1 MPIANTV
8 AKYTLSFEAD
18 TSKAK
23 RTLAD
28 LKTQLDNLYL
38 NTNTSTS
45 ALGINKE
52 LEQAAKA
59 ARDLRGL
66 LENSSSATGKF
77 DLTKFT
83 QGLKQS
89 GYSLEDYNK
98 LLMKLGPAGASAM
111 QQLSQQVLQADTK
124 VNVLN
129 GSLKKFVDGLK
140 NTAMWTIQSKA
151 VHAVESA
158 ISGAY
163 AYAQKLNGSLNDIR
177 IVTEYSA
184 DKMADFAK
192 QANKAAK
199 ALSTTTNEY
208 VKGSLIFYQQGL
220 SDEVV
225 QQRTETT
232 IKLANTSGEAASDI
246 SSYMTSIWNN
256 FEDGSKTVEYYADAL
271 SYLGAA
277 SAATNADIAEGLQS
291 FASTASTVGLSYEYA
306 ASALTTLV
314 DVTQQSASTIGNS
327 LKTIFAR
334 LSSVSMGETLDDGVT
349 LTKYTTALEK
359 MGVTV
364 INEQGNLKDMDDIL
378 DDMASKWGDLSNAQ
392 QVAVAQVVG
401 GVRQYNNLISLMEN
415 YDKFKGFVS
424 GAQDSE
430 GYLQK
435 QQDIYAES
443 WTAASDRVEAA
454 WESLYTQII
463 DDKTLISIT
472 NVVEKIVSGISEVM
486 KGMGGL
492 KGALP
497 AMFLLMQK
505 VYGEG
510 QKFASQI
517 QKTVELV
524 NTLVNKVE
532 LDRQN
537 KGTVLDAETVR
548 FDNVIQQIDDA
559 QIGIAWDAR
568 KNFQDYRKEYHNLDP
583 GEKVKYSLDVDK
595 IYKLLVD
602 ASNISEKILNNTD
615 AMWGKEAA
623 AGLNGATAS
632 KLQAQLWQ
640 QQHAAEIVAQIQS
653 SQQGKRGQVAKKA
666 LNALSQKDNG
676 WVSDDF
682 KTTLEEVAGA
692 TGKGG
697 KFKHLYAIPE
707 KEYANIMTKINESA
721 QKQIASEI
729 EKGLLSNLDTKEAVK
744 ETDKTEAL
752 NKAAAALKA
761 ENYLTDEQKTRVEE
775 IVGLYIQ
782 TNNLQDK
789 EIQKHIETE
798 ALLKRQQ
805 EELKKKNQTYQNIAS
820 AISLVS
826 ATAQG
831 LSAIDGLWE
840 SLQSGEA
847 TITSV
852 IGSLGSLLMAA
863 QMANTALNALVAQA
877 KAAGVSV
884 GLAGEVA
891 QKGWGWIS
899 AIMIAI
905 YAIIIKVSKIVE
917 TIKSQTLE
925 AKLEAATKA
934 TEACKTAAEDAA
946 SAYSNLQD
954 VLDDLDNVYSTLN
967 NLTKGTAEWTQAI
980 KSANEQ
986 AQELIDT
993 YNVAYGDYYFDDNGL
1008 IRFTSSAQKSMESK
1022 AQQKVN
1028 DANSAYYASKKYQA
1042 ELNEQT
1048 AEKAYNIK
1056 KSNAI
1061 YIAAVEAASTTSGSS
1076 PVGDEASVDT
1086 SELKKNYA
1094 AAEDAIKKALQEGK
1108 ISFSTDGWQQILEQ
1122 MGISQDVIDLLDSNS
1137 TLRDSLTSLTEAT
1150 VANTSA
1156 LQAEN
1161 MAGIYAA
1168 MQSDTD
1174 WQNLTSEEKEYL
1186 AAYGSKE
1193 IEARAEELQANIAN
1207 PTNEQLAEFAL
1218 AQGWNKDSASGNW
1231 VDSNGT
1237 SAKLKDIDT
1246 DLYKTWAAQ
1255 NEAQEE
1261 VYAELSNKNNWDN
1274 IITKGK
1280 AAKTYS
1286 LDDLNQSADRTQFD
1300 YGSDGLDTTE
1310 LAEYQEYLQENSANL
1325 KENADMAER
1334 VAQANMQFNVGL
1346 ADIIDNYETYLQDL
1360 DESNKGTADYVAA
1373 LGDVR
1378 DAYSRMLEISSD
1390 DLSEEFLTSADNL
1403 NLMKEAANGSLEAIT
1418 QLRENAAIAII
1429 DSIELPEDAPEQLQS
1444 QVQSLLD
1451 QIENSEDFE
1460 NQLEIGASID
1470 SLDDTAFVDSLNL
1483 MLANA
1488 NMSIEEVQKVLNS
1501 LGFEPTI
1508 EYEKVPWNSQTM
1520 ATQTVYSKD
1529 DKGNYS
1535 TITNTAKLEEGT
1547 EVYIPKINSKKTT
1560 YRGSPKAITSSANK
1574 AAAKSNADSGSG
1586 SKSTKNK
1593 DDEIERYHVI
1603 REKLED
1609 INEQL
1614 DRIAE
1619 AQDRAFGQS
1628 KIDLM
1633 QQEVAEYDNLIAR
1646 QKEYISEIQAYYN
1659 SDAAKMA
1666 GYGAI
1671 IENGIIT
1678 NYADLVSKYVDMYNA
1693 GSIDEDSYDAFKD
1706 TLNNFE
1712 DSSDL
1717 LSEQTDE
1724 LIKLQNEKIDK
1735 LLAIVDEK
1743 VNLQL
1748 DLNNDEMKYFDF
1760 LLETMADDA
1769 VDAAEAIGLL
1779 GQKVNDL
1786 LENNRT
1792 YTDGLKNTLGV
1803 YGVTAEEAQGVLDGS
1818 ANLQAIV
1825 DKYGID
1831 AQGVEQLQEY
1841 RDGLMDVAKEL
1852 ISLREDVYEKLNE
1865 VMDEF
1870 NEKMDGQISKIEQ
1883 AQRVMDHYKNIIDIV
1898 GKDRLGISDGVLKQ
1912 MTAITVSNATSS
1924 LTIARQQKEQNQKA
1938 LEEAQV
1944 AYQTVLQTGSE
1955 EDIKLMEEQ
1964 LKELEDKVA
1973 DSTEAWASSFEDAI
1987 STIQDAFTDA
1997 IQAAADKFDE
2007 TMSGTY
2013 GSLEKLQDAYDKQKT
2028 LDNLTVDTYEK
2039 IYQLNKLNR
2048 EVTNSIDDTDNIAG
2062 KQKLL
2067 ELQKEINEAQS
2078 STVEMTEYEVEFLQ
2092 KKYEL
2097 YLAQIALE
2105 EAQNAKNQVR
2115 MNRDNAGNWSYIYT
2129 ADASATADAQQNY
2142 EDKLYELEKLNQ
2154 EYIDKLQEQ
2163 LIISFAQYKEEIA
2176 ALNLTDEERAALLQE
2191 YWTTLT
2197 EKYGSYLDGALEDAS
2212 WITEQVIGLDHEL
2225 IDSYDE
2231 TYLSKFT
2238 NTKSMIELEEQF
2250 KQASQQMV
2258 DEVNNAYWDFARNTE
2273 DAMNAAGTSTTDFAE
2288 DVRQNMDST
2297 VQNTQNAVNAASNL
2311 RDEYSS
2317 VFSNA
2322 ANSVASFAQSYA
2334 NQIQTVINNTA
2345 LAVNSINSLISA
2357 IAALNGTSANTV
2369 SAVTGSVSSAA
2380 NSAIASGQAQVNAAT
2395 NAASSSS
2402 SASKISTHSSWSSGK
2417 IQVWGSGQIQTYNG
2431 RQFAQDHNGGNWYA
2445 VSQMTQP
2452 YSGAYQ
2458 YVPGTEYYTAAE
2470 WKRLTGMA
2478 TGGYTGEWGNSGRL
2492 AILHQKE
2499 LVLNADDTTNF
2510 LSAIEMVRDI
2520 TKSIDLQ
2527 AQSQGIGLG
2536 ALSAAG
2542 IASSSAFEQNV
2553 NIQASF
2559 PNATSHSEIEEAFN
2573 NLINRASQFA
2583 GRK

>member
-38 NTNTSTS
+38 NTNTATS
-45 ALGINKE
+45 ALGIDKE

-59 ARDLRGL
+59 ARELRGL

-111 QQLSQQVLQADTK
+111 QQLSQQIVQADTK

-129 GSLKKFVDGLK
+129 GSLKKFADGLK

-225 QQRTETT
+225 KQRTETT
-232 IKLANTSGEAASDI
+232 IKLANTSGESASDI

-291 FASTASTVGLSYEYA
+291 FASTANTVGLSYEYA

-349 LTKYTTALEK
+349 LTKYTKALEQ

-430 GYLQK
+430 GYLQT

-443 WTAASDRVEAA
+443 WAAASDRVEAA

-472 NVVEKIVSGISEVM
+472 NIVEKIVSGISEVM

-497 AMFLLMQK
+497 AIFLLMQK

-510 QKFASQI
+510 QKFANQI

-524 NTLVNKVE
+524 NTLVNKADLE
-532 LDRQN
+532 KQN
-537 KGTVLDAETVR
+537 KETVLGAETVR

-559 QIGIAWDAR
+559 QSGVAWDVR
-568 KNFQDYRKEYHNLDP
+568 KNFQDYRKEYHSLDA
-583 GEKVKYSLDVDK
+583 GEKVKYSLTVDK
-595 IYKLLVD
+595 MYKNLVE
-602 ASNISEKILNNTD
+602 ASNFSEQILKNTD

-623 AGLNGATAS
+623 AGINGATGS

-640 QQHAAEIVAQIQS
+640 QQHEAAIVAQIQS
-653 SQQGKRGQVAKKA
+653 NKGKRTQAANSILSA
-666 LNALSQKDNG
+666 LEQKDKG

-682 KTTLEEVAGA
+682 KATLEEAA
-692 TGKGG
+692 SGKAG

-707 KEYANIMTKINESA
+707 KEYADIMTKINESV
-721 QKQIASEI
+721 QEQIESEI
-729 EKGLLSNLDTKEAVK
+729 KKGLLSNPDNDKETIK

-752 NKAAAALKA
+752 NKIIAAKKA
-761 ENYLTDEQKTRVEE
+761 ENYLTEEQQKRVEE
-775 IVGLYIQ
+775 IVQLYKE
-782 TNNLQDK
+782 TNDLQDQ
-789 EIQKHIETE
+789 EIQKHIETT
-798 ALLKRQQ
+798 AIQKQQQ
-805 EELKKKNQTYQNIAS
+805 EELKKKEQTYQNIAS

-831 LSAIDGLWE
+831 LSAIDGFWE

-847 TITSV
+847 TITSL

-863 QMANTALNALVAQA
+863 QMASTSLKALVAQA
-877 KAAGVSV
+877 ETAGVSV
-884 GLAGEVA
+884 GLAGKVA
-891 QKGWGWIS
+891 QHGWGWIS
-899 AIMIAI
+899 AIMIVI
-905 YAIIIKVSKIVE
+905 YGVVKLISWTVE
-917 TIKSQTLE
+917 KLKSQTLE

-954 VLDDLDNVYSTLN
+954 ALDDLDDVYGTLN
-967 NLTKGTAEWTQAI
+967 NLTKGTTEWTQAI
-980 KSANEQ
+980 KNANSQ

-993 YNVAYGDYYFDDNGL
+993 YNLAYGDYYFDDNGV
-1008 IRFTSSAQKSMESK
+1008 IRFTSSAKKSMETQ

-1028 DANSAYYASKKYQA
+1028 DTNSAYLASKKYQA
-1042 ELNEQT
+1042 ELTERVAEQ
-1048 AEKAYNIK
+1048 AYNTK
-1056 KSNAI
+1056 RNNAI
-1061 YIAAVEAASTTSGSS
+1061 RVAVQPTSTTDGGTS
-1076 PVGDEASVDT
+1076 PVGDEALVET
-1086 SELKKNYA
+1086 SAIKKNYEV
-1094 AAEDAIKKALQEGK
+1094 AEDAIKKALQEGK
-1108 ISFSTDGWQQILEQ
+1108 VSFSADGWQQILEQ

-1137 TLRDSLTSLTEAT
+1137 TLRESLTSLTEAT
-1150 VANTSA
+1150 VANTNA

-1161 MAGIYAA
+1161 MSGIYAA
-1168 MQSDTD
+1168 MQDNED

-1193 IEARAEELQANIAN
+1193 IEARAEELKANIAK
-1207 PTNEQLAEFAL
+1207 PTDEQLAEFAL
-1218 AQGWNKDSASGNW
+1218 AQGWNQDTASGKW

-1237 SAKLKDIDT
+1237 SAELNNIDT
-1246 DLYKTWAAQ
+1246 DLYKTWAAH
-1255 NEAQEE
+1255 NEAQEQ
-1261 VYAELSNKNNWDN
+1261 VYAELANKNRWND
-1274 IITKGK
+1274 IIAEGK
-1280 AAKTYS
+1280 AAKKYS
-1286 LDDLNQSADRTQFD
+1286 LNDLNQSADRTQFD

-1310 LAEYQEYLQENSANL
+1310 LAEYQQYLQENSANL

-1378 DAYSRMLEISSD
+1378 DAYSRMLDISSN

-1418 QLRENAAIAII
+1418 QLRENAAASII
-1429 DSIELPEDAPEQLQS
+1429 NSIELPEDAPEQLQS

-1508 EYEKVPWNSQTM
+1508 DYEEVPWNSQTM

-1535 TITNTAKLEEGT
+1535 TITNTAKLDENT
-1547 EVYIPKINSKKTT
+1547 MVWIPKINSKKTT

-1574 AAAKSNADSGSG
+1574 AAAKSNADSGG

-1603 REKLED
+1603 KEKLED

-1646 QKEYISEIQAYYN
+1646 QKEYISEIQAYYK

-1666 GYGAI
+1666 GYGAV

-1678 NYADLVSKYVDMYNA
+1678 NYADLVGKYVDMYNT
-1693 GSIDEDSYDAFKD
+1693 GSIDEDSYNAFKD
-1706 TLNNFE
+1706 ALTNFE

-1724 LIKLQNEKIDK
+1724 LVKLQNEKIDK

-1748 DLNNDEMKYFDF
+1748 ELNNDEMEYFDF

-1786 LENNRT
+1786 LENNQA

-1870 NEKMDGQISKIEQ
+1870 NEKMDDQISKIEQ
-1883 AQRVMDHYKNIIDIV
+1883 AQSVMDHYKNIIDIV

-1912 MTAITVSNATSS
+1912 MSAITVSNATSS

-1973 DSTEAWASSFEDAI
+1973 DSTETWASSFEEAI
-1987 STIQDAFTDA
+1987 SVIQDAFTDA

-2007 TMSGTY
+2007 TMAGTY
-2013 GSLEKLQDAYDKQKT
+2013 GSLEKLQDTYDKQKT
-2028 LDNLTVDTYEK
+2028 LDDLTLDTYEK

-2048 EVTNSIDDTDNIAG
+2048 DITNSIDDTDNIAG

-2067 ELQKEINEAQS
+2067 ELQKEINEAQN
-2078 STVEMTEYEVEFLQ
+2078 STTEMTEYEVEFLQ

-2115 MNRDNAGNWSYIYT
+2115 MNRDNEGNWSYIYT

-2163 LIISFAQYKEEIA
+2163 LITSFAQYKEEIA
-2176 ALNLTDEERAALLQE
+2176 ALNLTDEERAALLEE

-2197 EKYGSYLDGALEDAS
+2197 EKYGSYLDGALGDAT
-2212 WITEQVIGLDHEL
+2212 WITNQIIGLDHEL

-2238 NTKSMIELEEQF
+2238 NTNSMIELEEQF

-2258 DEVNNAYWDFARNTE
+2258 AEVNNAYSEFARNTE
-2273 DAMNAAGTSTTDFAE
+2273 EAMDAAGTSTTDFAE
-2288 DVRQNMDST
+2288 TVRQNMDST
-2297 VQNTQNAVNAASNL
+2297 VQSTQEAVNAASNL
-2311 RDEYSS
+2311 KDEYSS
-2317 VFSNA
+2317 AFSNA
-2322 ANSVASFAQSYA
+2322 ANSVASFAQNYA
-2334 NQIQTVINNTA
+2334 NQIQTVVNNTA
-2345 LAVNSINSLISA
+2345 LAVNSINSLIRA
-2357 IAALNGTSANTV
+2357 IASLNGTSANTV
-2369 SAVTGSVSSAA
+2369 SAVTGSVTSAA
-2380 NSAIASGQAQVNAAT
+2380 TSAIASGQAKVNAASNAISSNT
-2395 NAASSSS
+2395 NS
-2402 SASKISTHSSWSSGK
+2402 SKISRHSSGSSGV
-2417 IQVWGSGQIQTYNG
+2417 IQVWGSGNIQTYNG
-2431 RQFAQDHNGGNWYA
+2431 KQFAQDHSGGNWYL

-2458 YVPGTEYYTAAE
+2458 YAPGTEYYTAAE

-2499 LVLNADDTTNF
+2499 LVLNADDTSNF

-2559 PNATSHSEIEEAFN
+2559 PNATNHSEIEEAFN